1 MHYLSQMAGPK
12 ILVAEDDPSVRMT
25 ISFVL
30 EDEGFDVTCA
40 EDGEEAL
47 RLAQTDP
54 PDVILLDQIMPKM
67 DGQEVLTQLRAGAAT
82 RDIPV
87 VVLTGM
93 SPDPAGWPGATFVGK
108 PFSPDA
114 LVARIRGLLNGRPTG
129 EQSS

>member
-1 MHYLSQMAGPK
+1 MGGPK
-12 ILVAEDDPSVRMT
+12 VLVAEDDPSVRMT

-30 EDEGFDVTCA
+30 EDEGFEVACA

-47 RLAQTDP
+47 RMIAADV

-67 DGQEVLTQLRAGAAT
+67 GGQEVLTQLRSEAST

-87 VVLTGM
+87 LILTGM
-93 SPDPAGWPGATFVGK
+93 SPDPAAWPGAHFVGK

-114 LVARIRGLLNGRPTG
+114 LVARIRSLLPDLAGGGKP
-129 EQSS
+129 S

>member
-1 MHYLSQMAGPK
+1 MGGPK
-12 ILVAEDDPSVRMT
+12 VLVAEDDPSVRMT

-30 EDEGFDVTCA
+30 EDEGFEVTCA

-47 RLAQTDP
+47 RMIEADL

-67 DGQEVLTQLRAGAAT
+67 GGQEVLMRLREAVTT

-87 VVLTGM
+87 LVLTGM
-93 SPDPAGWPGATFVGK
+93 SPDPASWPGAHFVGK

-114 LVARIRGLLNGRPTG
+114 LVRRIRGVLDG
-129 EQSS
+129 SSDGQRS